1 MSRQLKAAIAFGNF
15 VVGTAHGI
23 FPAARKHVGCLAASS
38 SQRLV
43 SDLFSSACC
52 NLQSNS
58 LTNTVPSCRS
68 CNTNSSCNSS
78 NSFFLPVLAATVRC
92 SGRLGQVIKLRASR
106 RESPYVRVPTSQP
119 ARDLPRVGSSLGSA
133 PVWKKMSLEHF
144 DMCLPCLLVWV
155 GQACLATVWH
165 DWLPLISERSQSNFS
180 WHVQWIRSNQ
190 KLWMNVGTLLSSLE
204 ILKRTYTYPDAAKEE
219 LRRQRSH
226 HASRKSYESYES

>member
-78 NSFFLPVLAATVRC
+78 NSFFFPVLAATVRC

-133 PVWKKMSLEHF
+133 PVWKKMSLEHIRTF
-144 DMCLPCLLVWV
+144 WHVFTMF
-155 GQACLATVWH
+155 ACLGRTSVFSNSLT
-165 DWLPLISERSQSNFS
+165 WLTPTHFWEESEQLLMACPVNSFKPEALNECWNFIKFIGDPKKNLYLPWCRKRRIAQTEVTS
-180 WHVQWIRSNQ
+180 W
-190 KLWMNVGTLLSSLE
+190 LS
-204 ILKRTYTYPDAAKEE
+204 
-219 LRRQRSH
+219 
-226 HASRKSYESYES
+226 